1 MGPDHLLQYTI
12 LGCSSAPPFLDLQ
25 SQPTGLPRIPI
36 IIASLTLQS
45 NTNECSHLRSAYAN
59 PPASFAGHIS
69 HPAPHTQRLHRRT
82 APCSPVYSELSV
94 WLCALLF
101 PTPAPESQRG
111 GRRRPLASSRP
122 RHFLYPT
129 SHPHVSPSPNTPHI
143 TLIPSASHQP
153 LPRPNDAKKRTLDLD
168 VLLQVNVR

>member
-1 MGPDHLLQYTI
+1 M
-12 LGCSSAPPFLDLQ
+12 
-25 SQPTGLPRIPI
+25 
-36 IIASLTLQS
+36 
-45 NTNECSHLRSAYAN
+45 
-59 PPASFAGHIS
+59 
-69 HPAPHTQRLHRRT
+69 
-82 APCSPVYSELSV
+82 

-129 SHPHVSPSPNTPHI
+129 SHPHVSPPPNTPHI

-153 LPRPNDAKKRTLDLD
+153 PPRPNDAKKRTLDLD
-168 VLLQVNVR
+168 VLLQVRERATERAGEGGVVRVEEGPDAFVVEGVGAGGDEEGLLDRY